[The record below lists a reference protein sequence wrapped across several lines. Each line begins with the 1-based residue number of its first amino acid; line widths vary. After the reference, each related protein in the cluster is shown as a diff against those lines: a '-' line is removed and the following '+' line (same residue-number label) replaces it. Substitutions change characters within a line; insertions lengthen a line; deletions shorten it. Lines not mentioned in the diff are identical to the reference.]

1 MSVAFP
7 CLVILVDISSYN
19 HSTHENDSRTIH
31 MTQLASKDILNNAVL
46 ADVTSTVWYISPD
59 ISEEH
64 AVHIFKT
71 EKVTE
76 KCQYISTRPHS
87 IISLRNIHHS
97 QHHEMLESHKDT
109 IIYFICTG

>member
-1 MSVAFP
+1 
-7 CLVILVDISSYN
+7 
-19 HSTHENDSRTIH
+19 
-31 MTQLASKDILNNAVL
+31 MTELAAKDILKDAVL
-46 ADVTSTVWYISPD
+46 PDVTGTVWYISPD
-59 ISEEH
+59 ISQEH

-87 IISLRNIHHS
+87 ITSLRTIHHS
-97 QHHEMLESHKDT
+97 HHHEMLESHKDT

>member
-1 MSVAFP
+1 
-7 CLVILVDISSYN
+7 
-19 HSTHENDSRTIH
+19 
-31 MTQLASKDILNNAVL
+31 MTELASKDILNNAVL
-46 ADVTSTVWYISPD
+46 PDVTSTVWRISPD

-64 AVHIFKT
+64 AAHIFKT

-76 KCQYISTRPHS
+76 KCQYISARPHS

-97 QHHEMLESHKDT
+97 HHHEMLESDKDT